1 MKRILICAAAA
12 IVALASC
19 SKTQVV
25 YNDAPEEIG
34 FKAVTGVMTKAVQT
48 TDVFTQTIGVIAY
61 NSSTTTDPSVYFTNA
76 EFSKTTSGTP
86 AVTTWNG
93 SKYWPIDS
101 ELDFMVY
108 SPYQETGNPATV
120 VATNT
125 TASKK
130 LAIKVSQ
137 PSTDAINNQVDYM
150 YSDSYITNKDKNDV
164 SVAVNFKHAL
174 AQVTVNFTG
183 NENVTLN
190 TAFLKETA
198 QSGTYTVQYL
208 PVVNP
213 MITWEPGDLD
223 QNLILA
229 PTVATELSTSPISTS
244 YLVVPTAASSIDI
257 NYTMK
262 GSGSLDKNIDL
273 GETWEAGKHY
283 IYDVSISA
291 NEIKFTVTVTPMA
304 DGAVTS
310 DTDIN

>member
-48 TDVFTQTIGVIAY
+48 TDAFTQTIGVIAY

-76 EFSKTTSGTP
+76 MFSKTTSGTP

-108 SPYQETGNPATV
+108 SPHQETGSPATV

-125 TASKK
+125 TESKT
-130 LAIKVSQ
+130 LAITVSQ

-190 TAFLKETA
+190 TALLKETA

-208 PVVNP
+208 PEVNP
-213 MITWEPGDLD
+213 MITWAPGNSDQDLT
-223 QNLILA
+223 LA
-229 PTVATELSTSPISTS
+229 PTDATELSSDPISTS

-273 GETWEAGKHY
+273 GENWEAGKHY

-304 DGAVTS
+304 DGDITS